1 MDFQSLKTF
10 NIMLLTLE
18 LEMTKLIP
26 LSHLRKLQ
34 VSDGA
39 RLV

>member
-1 MDFQSLKTF
+1 
-10 NIMLLTLE
+10 MLLTLE
-18 LEMTKLIP
+18 LEMKKLIP
-26 LSHLRKLQ
+26 LPHLRKLQ